1 MSRIGQL
8 PIAIP
13 EGVEVNFDGGQV
25 HVKGKKGELTRMLP
39 AAMKVEV
46 ADGVAKVLRPSESRE
61 HRSLHGLSRTL
72 VANMVHGVSEGF
84 TKELEMVGV
93 GYRAAKS
100 GNDLQLFLGYSHPIR
115 YIPPADI
122 QIDVPQP
129 TLITISG
136 ADKETV
142 GAVAAKIRSFR
153 EPEPYK
159 GKGVKY
165 KDEVIRRKAGKAG
178 KAKATATK

>member
-1 MSRIGQL
+1 MSRIGLL
-8 PIAIP
+8 PIEIP
-13 EGVEVNFDGGQV
+13 SGVEVNVEGNLV
-25 HVKGKKGELTRMLP
+25 HVKGKNGELSRTLP
-39 AAMKVEV
+39 EAMKVEV
-46 ADGVAKVLRPSESRE
+46 SDGVIKVIRPSEGRE

-84 TKELEMVGV
+84 TKQLELVGV
-93 GYRAAKS
+93 GYRASKA

-115 YIPPADI
+115 YIPPQDI
-122 QIDVPQP
+122 QVDVPQP

-153 EPEPYK
+153 KPEPYK

-178 KAKATATK
+178 KAKATTK